1 MWCSPFSVG
10 LLGVFSVILFGCSFS
25 LGLNLV
31 VENGTTQSG
40 DPIAVIY
47 CISMAAALTSIVFS
61 IIVICKLFVYC
72 VISSFLSFFDAARI
86 ALLSSGPGTS
96 SVIKFFFASVS

>member
-10 LLGVFSVILFGCSFS
+10 LLGVFSVILFGCCFS
-25 LGLNLV
+25 LELNSL
-31 VENGTTQSG
+31 ENGTTQS
-40 DPIAVIY
+40 DTIDVIY
-47 CISMAAALTSIVFS
+47 IICLTAALTSIVFL

-96 SVIKFFFASVS
+96 SVIKFLFASVS